1 MSTTRPV
8 VEWMRQNDLPEDVP
22 DDALI
27 RVDQVCRE
35 IQVEVWM
42 RAPDGAVMLHGG
54 GHMFTELRNFPL
66 LVDPPAGLLQA
77 YDRLRASLREE
88 RSAIEALKRKML
100 EDTISE
106 LDEAGYMEAGAW
118 LATRQL
124 AANPAPSR
132 QLVRFEVEAAR
143 VGPRI
148 DGGPTLHP
156 GCTVTV
162 REKASLYVR
171 GGTIVGYLDWCELR
185 DGVLLLSGRAL
196 PRVVEQFTE
205 RSFYPCPDI
214 FARGWA
220 DSSQQVFSEAEII
233 SAMVLECADYP
244 WRNRKGDEHVG

>member
-8 VEWMRQNDLPEDVP
+8 VEWMRQNNLPEDVP

-27 RVDQVCRE
+27 RVDPACRE

-42 RAPDGAVMLHGG
+42 RDPDGALMLHGG
-54 GHMFTELRNFPL
+54 GQLFTELRSFPL

-88 RSAIEALKRKML
+88 RSAAAALKRQLL
-100 EDTISE
+100 ESIIGE
-106 LDEAGYMEAGAW
+106 LDEAGFMEAGAW
-118 LATRQL
+118 LASREL

-143 VGPRI
+143 IGPRI
-148 DGGPTLHP
+148 DLGPTLHP

-162 REKASLYVR
+162 RAKASLYLR
-171 GGTIVGYLDWCELR
+171 GGTIAGYLDWCELR
-185 DGVLLLSGRAL
+185 DGVLWLSGRAV
-196 PRVVEQFTE
+196 PRVAEQFTE

-214 FARGWA
+214 FAQEWA
-220 DSSQQVFSEAEII
+220 NNSHQVFTKAEII
-233 SAMVLECADYP
+233 SAMVAECSAYP
-244 WRNRKGDEHVG
+244 WRPKGDTRVGQ